1 MPTYNKL
8 VRDRIP
14 EIIEK
19 EGKAYKTVIL
29 NDDQFRLELQKKL
42 KEEMGEYMNAQNDQ
56 EAVEE
61 LADTLEVIH
70 ALAET
75 HGVSID
81 ELERVRHTKA
91 NERGGF
97 QEKIFLIVFLLS

>member
-19 EGKAYKTVIL
+19 EGKTYKTVIL
-29 NDDQFRLELQKKL
+29 DDDQFRSEPQKKL
-42 KEEMGEYMNAQNDQ
+42 KEEVQEYLHTQNDQ

-61 LADTLEVIH
+61 LADALEVIH

-75 HGVSID
+75 HGVSI
-81 ELERVRHTKA
+81 EEVEHVRKTKA
-91 NERGGF
+91 KERGGF
-97 QEKIFLIVFLLS
+97 KEKIFLIEVED